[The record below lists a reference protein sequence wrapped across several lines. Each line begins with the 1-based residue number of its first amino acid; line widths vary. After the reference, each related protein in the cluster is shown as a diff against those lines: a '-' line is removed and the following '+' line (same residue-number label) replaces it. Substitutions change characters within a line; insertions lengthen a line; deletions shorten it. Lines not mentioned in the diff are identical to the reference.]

1 MATIE
6 IFEKIRFFILITGW
20 PILIIGSI
28 YLTAVTFKFYR
39 DVEKSVFGKLVIAM
53 VVGWFVSMYSLG
65 ITATAYM
72 ITDAGYGV
80 PVVIPVF
87 LVWFITMVVITWTVL
102 RWSREAA
109 TLSAF
114 YHGLENLVK
123 ERTAELKKAYS
134 KQIAREKEIRKLRE
148 RFVFI
153 AAHELRTPVTAIDWG
168 LKTLLEDRE
177 FRETVSQD
185 YIRLLENLQ
194 TKNKTLLDLVA
205 DTLNVA
211 RLQAGTIA
219 IEPEGVSLQA
229 IVNDVKG
236 IIEKLVHDNSIR
248 VSWPIDKRALPPV
261 LGHTIALREIFTNLL
276 TNAVR
281 YNRAGG
287 EVVIDAEVGDKEII
301 VQVRDTGIGM
311 TEQEIKGL
319 FNEFYRIKN
328 QETKNIDGTGLG
340 LFVSKQ
346 LIEKIGGKMWV
357 ESAKGKGST
366 FFFSLTRA
374 DKKSGGVKKYGQKNN
389 TDT

>member
-1 MATIE
+1 MATFE
-6 IFEKIRFFILITGW
+6 ILEKIRFSILIIGW

-39 DVEKSVFGKLVIAM
+39 DVERSVFGKLVIAM

-72 ITDAGYGV
+72 ITDPGYGV

-87 LVWFITMVVITWTVL
+87 LIWFITMVIITWTVL

-109 TLSAF
+109 TLAAF

-123 ERTAELKKAYS
+123 ERTKELKKAYS
-134 KQIAREKEIRKLRE
+134 KQIAREKEIRKLQE

-168 LKTLLEDRE
+168 LKTLLEDKE
-177 FRETVSQD
+177 FRNAVSQD

-194 TKNKTLLDLVA
+194 TKNRTLLDLVA

-211 RLQAGTIA
+211 RLQAGTIT
-219 IEPEGVSLQA
+219 IEPESVSLHA
-229 IVNDVKG
+229 IINDVKG
-236 IIEKLVHDNSIR
+236 IIEKLVHDNSVR
-248 VSWPIDKRALPPV
+248 VSWPVDERALPLV
-261 LGHTIALREIFTNLL
+261 RGHIIALREILTNLL

-281 YNRAGG
+281 YNRVGG
-287 EVVIDAEVGDKEII
+287 EVIIDAEVKGKEVI
-301 VQVRDTGIGM
+301 VWVRDTGIGM
-311 TEQEIKGL
+311 TEQEMNDL
-319 FNEFYRIKN
+319 FHEFYRIKN

-346 LIEKIGGKMWV
+346 LIEKIGGKIWV

-366 FFFSLTRA
+366 FFFSLTRT
-374 DKKSGGVKKYGQKNN
+374 DKGQGN
-389 TDT
+389 